1 MEARAAAIGKAMR
14 VLLGALALVALWVA
28 VGCDRKAP
36 RASRAAAGAER
47 GVATF
52 AGGCF
57 WCMEPPFE
65 KLDGVLDVL
74 SGYSG
79 GDEPDHRY
87 EDVSSGST
95 AHAEAVQV
103 TYDPSRVSYA
113 ELLEVFWRQIDPTDP
128 DGQFV
133 DRGRQYRSAIFVHD
147 AEQRRLAESSKVE
160 LAASLRFAKPL
171 VTEIVEYGAFY
182 PAEDYHQDYYKRNP
196 LRYKLYRYRAGRDAY
211 LARVWGPSGRF
222 A

>member
-1 MEARAAAIGKAMR
+1 MSRAGLTAFV
-14 VLLGALALVALWVA
+14 VLAALVWVA
-28 VGCDRKAP
+28 VG
-36 RASRAAAGAER
+36 RAQNTPSAGTAAARAER
-47 GVATF
+47 VATF

-65 KLDGVLDVL
+65 KLDGVLGVL

-79 GDEPDHRY
+79 GDEPDPRY
-87 EDVSSGST
+87 DDVSSGST
-95 AHAEAVQV
+95 GHAEAVQV

-147 AEQRRLAESSKVE
+147 AEQRRLADASKAE
-160 LAASLRFAKPL
+160 LAASIRFAKPL
-171 VTEIVEYGAFY
+171 VTEIVDYRAFY
-182 PAEDYHQDYYKRNP
+182 PAEEYGDVP
-196 LRYKLYRYRAGRDAY
+196 LAVDL
-211 LARVWGPSGRF
+211 L
-222 A
+222 